1 MWMRRW
7 TRPMSRTLPPLRG
20 VSWVD
25 MFRSPA
31 GPLAPAVR
39 ARHARSSARN
49 GARADVSKA
58 ASYEQAVGLSASR
71 HANVPETSHD
81 ASDCAADAGGR
92 PGVQIGCIRLST
104 AVVSGRLASPRIAQF
119 AASSTTGD
127 DWTLPLTFSDKEEVP
142 GSSPGSPITYLLT
155 YYKSPAQDRFLSG
168 DRTPSSMPRPART
181 RSGAATVEPILGAP
195 PPPSSRARNFRPKTA
210 RPRVLGV
217 PFAGLVLWPECKAQ
231 TDASRIDERERGGHT
246 GDRARERGGST
257 KRLSVLG
264 VTHRT
269 SARPQRARIPTGG
282 RIRGSIP
289 RETRSLRKLCEPST
303 NLAAPRS
310 LLQVGV

>member
-1 MWMRRW
+1 MWMRRR

-39 ARHARSSARN
+39 GRHTRSSARN

-104 AVVSGRLASPRIAQF
+104 AVVSGRSSSPRIAQF
-119 AASSTTGD
+119 AASLTTGD

-142 GSSPGSPITYLLT
+142 GSSPGSPTGRFAGKT
-155 YYKSPAQDRFLSG
+155 RGTGPAVSPFLRPLRNSG
-168 DRTPSSMPRPART
+168 
-181 RSGAATVEPILGAP
+181 GAP
-195 PPPSSRARNFRPKTA
+195 VERAQPRSEHRARRTA
-210 RPRVLGV
+210 CP
-217 PFAGLVLWPECKAQ
+217 
-231 TDASRIDERERGGHT
+231 
-246 GDRARERGGST
+246 
-257 KRLSVLG
+257 
-264 VTHRT
+264 T
-269 SARPQRARIPTGG
+269 SP
-282 RIRGSIP
+282 
-289 RETRSLRKLCEPST
+289 
-303 NLAAPRS
+303 
-310 LLQVGV
+310 